1 LDSAS
6 GDLITTGYVLGYF
19 MRIRIAFMTIDI
31 ALPFYGD
38 VDFMKQTVMSILNQ
52 TDSDWRLVVVD
63 DGYPDDSLP
72 GWFSA
77 LNDSRVSY
85 LRNDINLGANGNF
98 QKCLGLMAADFC
110 VVMGA
115 DDVLESNYIEVIRNT
130 IRNFPDVSMIHP
142 RVSVI
147 DENNIEISTRSDH
160 MKFKIRDSHRSG
172 TLLYGESLAGSLMK
186 GNWMYFPAITWRTK
200 TIQEIG
206 FRPGF
211 KVCQDLGLAMDL
223 IMQGGKMVLIED
235 EIFRYRRHTGSD
247 SSVKAINGERFV
259 DEKSFFTTM
268 ARDLKN
274 IGWNQAARAA
284 KLHSTSRLHAAS
296 LIPASIAR
304 GQNPW
309 RLLKH
314 LVS

>member
-1 LDSAS
+1 
-6 GDLITTGYVLGYF
+6 
-19 MRIRIAFMTIDI
+19 MRIRIALMTIDI

-38 VDFMKQTVMSILNQ
+38 VDFMKQTVASILNQ
-52 TDSDWRLVVVD
+52 TDENWRLVFVD

-72 GWFSA
+72 RWFSD
-77 LNDSRVSY
+77 LKDSRITY
-85 LRNDINLGANGNF
+85 LRNENNLGANGNF
-98 QKCLGLMAADFC
+98 QKCLSLMSAEFC
-110 VVMGA
+110 IVMGA
-115 DDVLESNYIEVIRNT
+115 DDILESNFIEVVQQT
-130 IRNFPDVSMIHP
+130 IRDFPDVSMIHP
-142 RVSVI
+142 RVTVI
-147 DENNIEISTRSDH
+147 DENNIQISTRSDQ
-160 MKFKIRDSHRSG
+160 MKSKIRDSHRST
-172 TLLYGESLAGSLMK
+172 TLLSGEVLASSLMK

-200 TIQEIG
+200 TIQKIG

-259 DEKSFFTTM
+259 DEKDFFITM
-268 ARDLKN
+268 ARDLKVV
-274 IGWNQAARAA
+274 GWKHAARAA
-284 KLHSTSRLHAAS
+284 KIHSTSRLHAAS
-296 LIPASIAR
+296 LIPACIAR

-309 RLLKH
+309 QLLKH